1 VPAYLLIFVTV
12 GLMWL
17 LLIRPQQ
24 RRLREHQRLVA
35 SLEAGAAV
43 LTQGG
48 LYGTITAIDGDVAEL
63 EVAPGVV
70 VRVAKAS
77 VAVLVEP
84 RRPDT
89 PSDIDN
95 QDDDESVDNR
105 ADESVDNRADEQ
117 NAES

>member
-1 VPAYLLIFVTV
+1 
-12 GLMWL
+12 MWL

-35 SLEAGAAV
+35 SLEVGADI

-48 LYGTITAIDGDVAEL
+48 LYGTITAIDGDVADL

-70 VRVAKAS
+70 IRVAKAS

-84 RRPDT
+84 SRPDT
-89 PSDIDN
+89 PSDIDE
-95 QDDDESVDNR
+95 QAEEIVDEPVDD
-105 ADESVDNRADEQ
+105 RADEQ
-117 NAES
+117 NVES

>member
-1 VPAYLLIFVTV
+1 VNAFLLIFVSI

-24 RRLREHQRLVA
+24 RRLREHQQLVA
-35 SLEAGAAV
+35 SLEVGADI

-48 LYGTITAIDGDVAEL
+48 LYGTVTAIDGDIADL

-89 PSDIDN
+89 PSDPDERAEEIVDEPV
-95 QDDDESVDNR
+95 DDPADDENV
-105 ADESVDNRADEQ
+105 ES
-117 NAES
+117 